1 MQVKE
6 DSISGQSVEVESATG
21 AIIFP
26 LPWTSYELMQA
37 ARVFVLSVSQKLV
50 QIFMFLPATT
60 VLVIQ

>member
-6 DSISGQSVEVESATG
+6 DSISGQSVKVESATG

-37 ARVFVLSVSQKLV
+37 ARVFVLSVSQKL